1 MNLLRNIKF
10 FNITLILFLSSNV
23 FAVPEEISNPPT
35 ADFDY
40 MRGADSSFYND
51 GAVIKGDSV
60 QTSSGKAATQRVD
73 GILLWEDIPFALP
86 PVKDLRWKAP
96 RENINPNSIIIP
108 KQNNFCHQEVGGEIQ
123 EIYETGSE
131 DCLYLDVRAPHSA
144 RDNLPVMFWIHGG
157 GFTSGLNFF
166 FVL

>member
-60 QTSSGKAATQRVD
+60 QTSSGKAATQ
-73 GILLWEDIPFALP
+73 
-86 PVKDLRWKAP
+86 K
-96 RENINPNSIIIP
+96 S
-108 KQNNFCHQEVGGEIQ
+108 
-123 EIYETGSE
+123 
-131 DCLYLDVRAPHSA
+131 
-144 RDNLPVMFWIHGG
+144 
-157 GFTSGLNFF
+157 
-166 FVL
+166 